1 MNNIAIAGLVG
12 GGIGAVKGIID
23 QKEAQKYDPQAG
35 TSVGSYISN
44 SLRDG
49 LEFAAI
55 AAGGAGIAAAAKNP
69 KAVAEAISGS
79 KIKESNIYKTIIP
92 GKKQLT
98 EEVATRMSGK
108 TIIDSAGIKDDI
120 DNKLLKDYIDA
131 GINISDDVSNA
142 FKTFEKSKL
151 DDNAIQELEKALRK
165 DKTFSDLDIVDETIG
180 GIKSYAG
187 KHKSSKNVT
196 TDDVQNLKWYQK
208 AKEYTSAYYLSPD
221 KKTRNTRIAA
231 TVGTASALA
240 VGGRYLSGGTLTT
253 DRYGQKDIAGI
264 PFI

>member
-1 MNNIAIAGLVG
+1 MNKVAIAGLVG
-12 GGIGAVKGIID
+12 GGIGAVKGIVD
-23 QKEAQKYDPQAG
+23 EKKDNPNPTA
-35 TSVGSYISN
+35 GSYIGSTLSN
-44 SLRDG
+44 G
-49 LEFAAI
+49 IGIAAL
-55 AAGGAGIAAAAKNP
+55 AAGGAGIISAVKNP
-69 KAVAEAISGS
+69 ESVAKAISGS
-79 KIKESNIYKTIIP
+79 KITESNIYKTIIP

-108 TIIDSAGIKDDI
+108 TIINSAGIKADI

-131 GINISDDVSNA
+131 GINISDNVSNA

-165 DKTFSDLDIVDETIG
+165 DKTFSDLDIVDETMG
-180 GIKSYAG
+180 DIKSYVG
-187 KHKSSKNVT
+187 KYKSSKKVT

-231 TVGTASALA
+231 TVGTISAVS
-240 VGGRYLSGGTLTT
+240 VGGRFLSGGTLTR
-253 DRYGQKDIAGI
+253 DQYGQKNIAGI

>member
-35 TSVGSYISN
+35 TSASSYISN

-49 LEFAAI
+49 LGFAAI
-55 AAGGAGIAAAAKNP
+55 AAGGAGIAAVVKNP

-98 EEVATRMSGK
+98 EEVATRMSSK
-108 TIIDSAGIKDDI
+108 TIINSAGIKDDI
-120 DNKLLKDYIDA
+120 NILLKDYIDA

-165 DKTFSDLDIVDETIG
+165 DKTFSDLDIVDETMG
-180 GIKSYAG
+180 DIKSYVG
-187 KHKSSKNVT
+187 KYKSSKNVT

-240 VGGRYLSGGTLTT
+240 VGGRYLSGGTLTR
-253 DRYGQKDIAGI
+253 DQYGQKNIAGI

>member
-108 TIIDSAGIKDDI
+108 TIINSAGIKEEIDSEILEKYQMMGVDI
-120 DNKLLKDYIDA
+120 PE
-131 GINISDDVSNA
+131 NISKAFEDFGNSN
-142 FKTFEKSKL
+142 L
-151 DDNAIQELEKALRK
+151 DDKAFNELNEALKKDSIFSGGADSVIDLTRDISEK
-165 DKTFSDLDIVDETIG
+165 
-180 GIKSYAG
+180 Y
-187 KHKSSKNVT
+187 KSSKNVT

-240 VGGRYLSGGTLTT
+240 VGGRYLSGGTLTR
-253 DRYGQKDIAGI
+253 DQYGQKNIAGI

>member
-35 TSVGSYISN
+35 TSAGSYISN

-49 LEFAAI
+49 LGFAAI
-55 AAGGAGIAAAAKNP
+55 AAGGAGIAAAVKNP

-92 GKKQLT
+92 DKKQLT
-98 EEVATRMSGK
+98 EEVAARMSGK
-108 TIIDSAGIKDDI
+108 TIINSAGIKADI

-131 GINISDDVSNA
+131 GINISDNVSNA

-165 DKTFSDLDIVDETIG
+165 DKTFSDLDIVDETMG
-180 GIKSYAG
+180 DIKSYVG
-187 KHKSSKNVT
+187 KYK
-196 TDDVQNLKWYQK
+196 
-208 AKEYTSAYYLSPD
+208 
-221 KKTRNTRIAA
+221 
-231 TVGTASALA
+231 
-240 VGGRYLSGGTLTT
+240 
-253 DRYGQKDIAGI
+253 
-264 PFI
+264 

>member
-1 MNNIAIAGLVG
+1 MNKIAVAGLVG
-12 GGIGAVKGIID
+12 GGIGTVKGIID
-23 QKEAQKYDPQAG
+23 EKKDNPNPTA
-35 TSVGSYISN
+35 GSYIGSTLSN
-44 SLRDG
+44 G
-49 LEFAAI
+49 IGIAAL
-55 AAGGAGIAAAAKNP
+55 AAGGAGIISAVKNP
-69 KAVAEAISGS
+69 ESVAKAISGS
-79 KIKESNIYKTIIP
+79 KITESNIYKTIIP

-108 TIIDSAGIKDDI
+108 TIINSAGIKADI

-165 DKTFSDLDIVDETIG
+165 DKTFSDLDIVDETMG
-180 GIKSYAG
+180 DIKSYVG
-187 KHKSSKNVT
+187 KYKSSKKVT

-231 TVGTASALA
+231 TAGAVSAVSVGE
-240 VGGRYLSGGTLTT
+240 RFLSGGTLTR
-253 DRYGQKDIAGI
+253 DQYGQKDIAGI

>member
-1 MNNIAIAGLVG
+1 MNKIAIAGLVG
-12 GGIGAVKGIID
+12 GGIGAVKGIVD
-23 QKEAQKYDPQAG
+23 EKKDNPNPTA
-35 TSVGSYISN
+35 GSYIGSTLSN
-44 SLRDG
+44 G
-49 LEFAAI
+49 IGIAAL
-55 AAGGAGIAAAAKNP
+55 AAGGAGIISAVKNP
-69 KAVAEAISGS
+69 ESVAKAISGS
-79 KIKESNIYKTIIP
+79 KITESNIYKTIIP

-98 EEVATRMSGK
+98 EEVATRMSSK
-108 TIIDSAGIKDDI
+108 TIINSAGIKDDI
-120 DNKLLKDYIDA
+120 NILLKDYIDA

-165 DKTFSDLDIVDETIG
+165 DKTFSDLDIVDETVDEIVDD
-180 GIKSYAG
+180 IKSYAG
-187 KHKSSKNVT
+187 KYKSSKNVT

-221 KKTRNTRIAA
+221 KKIRNTRIAA

-240 VGGRYLSGGTLTT
+240 VGGRYISGGSLTR
-253 DRYGQKDIAGI
+253 DQYGQKNIAGI